1 VQNNNLRYI
10 HWNKYTGSSPA
21 ILGIEDFDKI
31 TTSDA
36 FFARKFD
43 PQTSQDLLTDIVKLI
58 NLE

>member
-21 ILGIEDFDKI
+21 ILCIEDFDKI
-31 TTSDA
+31 TSSDA

-43 PQTSQDLLTDIVKLI
+43 PQTSKDLLTNIVKLI
-58 NLE
+58 S